1 MSKYAKLDAAIM
13 NKMGGHAQAFAAVF
27 VRDVS
32 EECERI
38 AKEESAAQQ
47 RAIEPFRVLDRRLQ
61 ALRRAGT
68 IWHNGK
74 GWLRE
79 SRAQF

>member
-1 MSKYAKLDAAIM
+1 MRKYAKLDEAIM
-13 NKMGGHAQAFAAVF
+13 NKMGGHAQAFSEVF
-27 VRDVS
+27 VRDVR

-38 AKEESAAQQ
+38 AKEESAGQK
-47 RAIEPFRVLDRRLQ
+47 REIESFRVLDRRLQ
-61 ALRRAGT
+61 ALRKAGT

-79 SRAQF
+79 RSAQS